1 MTKSDHWLI
10 PKQASL
16 VRVKMNN
23 EDLIR
28 VMKAENLNVK
38 RVSAILSV
46 TPTTVYRWIKGTR
59 RIPDRVSQSL
69 PVLLKNRPK
78 YLRLS
83 GSDWRVD

>member
-1 MTKSDHWLI
+1 
-10 PKQASL
+10 
-16 VRVKMNN
+16 MNS
-23 EDLIR
+23 EDLIM

-59 RIPDRVSQSL
+59 RIPDRVSTSL
-69 PVLLKNRPK
+69 TALLRDRPR
-78 YLRLS
+78 YLTLS